1 MPPRLLTTPRLIATL
16 AALLVPPPCA
26 ALAATGGTPAAEVR
40 GPATEQAWWSQ
51 VHQLMDRQAFVAAE
65 AELTAAARTQALGG
79 AEADRVTYWLGWCQR
94 RTEQPRRA
102 LATLGAVPAASR
114 WHVKAMEERAAIQ
127 RSLGDDDAAIGL
139 YEQLLPLLGEG
150 RKDTARAALA
160 DLYFTSGQYPRAQA
174 LYLTLANTYGPHQER
189 SMFAWGWTLLRVKQE
204 DAAVNIWKQALEKFP
219 VSRYAQAVRLAL
231 GNLMWAR
238 GDHLSAST
246 YYNEAARQGRQGQ
259 AGPDLALMARAE
271 LLAGEAYADDKDY
284 GLAISHYRA
293 VPDDSPL
300 HEPAAYATAWA
311 TWQQGKFAEA
321 QGLFQAWLE
330 RYPRSN
336 YRPAALYGLGIV
348 ERSLGH
354 EAAGLEHLRQVPR
367 VAPRSGWAEDAL
379 YVLTRAAFR
388 ARDGEQAV
396 AQGRKLELQFPRSR
410 WLGPVLWMR
419 GETHLA
425 AGDWGDAVRAYTQL
439 SVLGNLA
446 FLAGQAEEVD
456 YKLGLAHFYAGNHAE
471 AARVL
476 EGVTAGALGADAT
489 FWAAEARQR
498 LGQHDSAR
506 ALLQRLLA
514 GHPGHP
520 KVAESWYGLGWSCQ
534 QLGDLTAARAA
545 YREATRRLPE
555 GRMRQDATYRLGLV
569 LIELK
574 AWEEARNTLRRLL
587 ETQVPPPRVADARF
601 QIAWTLYRQDRH
613 AEAAEA
619 FGAVAALPG
628 AGERAARALLW
639 QGRSLFLLKR
649 LPEAIEALK
658 RATEHPAATPRLRQE
673 ANQQLAA
680 AHFNS
685 GAYDEA
691 RQIYEDLLAQGDLPP
706 EQVSDLRHE
715 VVQALLK
722 AGRFAQARTELLKGG
737 PPREADQA
745 TWLDIARGQR
755 DQRAWDEVIETQR
768 SCGEASPP
776 QLRLW
781 AGQAL
786 VEKKNWADARAV
798 LGPLRASGDAEVRTL
813 AQLHLAQAARGAGDL
828 AEARSQLVALADSQP
843 AAEVGAQA
851 LREAA
856 EVAREQQETAVAQ
869 TLLRRLAETR
879 AYPAERRQQAWMD
892 LGDAHRAAK
901 QWGLAL
907 LAYRGARGL
916 GQPGTLGV
924 ALGGYWAGSVLVE
937 MRQFKEAVRELSSI
951 RVPEGAEP
959 LPALVGLKQGEA
971 LEQLE
976 RWREA
981 ADLYARLARG
991 PASPESKDAKDRLA
1005 WILEHVPP
1013 ESRR

>member
-1 MPPRLLTTPRLIATL
+1 MPPRQQISTRLVATL
-16 AALLVPPPCA
+16 AVLLTAPDA

-40 GPATEQAWWSQ
+40 SPATDQAWWSQ
-51 VHQLMDRQAFVAAE
+51 VHQLMDRRAFVAAE
-65 AELTAAARTQALGG
+65 AELKSAAGTQAFGG

-94 RTEQPRRA
+94 RTEQPRQA
-102 LATLGAVPAASR
+102 LATLGSVPAASR
-114 WHVKAMEERAAIQ
+114 WHVRALEERAAIQ
-127 RSLGDDDAAIGL
+127 RALGDDDAAIAL
-139 YEQLLPLLGEG
+139 YEQLMPLLGED

-160 DLYFTSGQYPRAQA
+160 DLYFTSGQYPRAQST
-174 LYLTLANTYGPHQER
+174 YLTLANTYGPHQER
-189 SMFAWGWTLLRVKQE
+189 AMFAWGWTLLRVKQE

-219 VSRYAQAVRLAL
+219 TSRYGQSVRLAL
-231 GNLMWAR
+231 GNLMWSR
-238 GDHLSAST
+238 GDHLAAST
-246 YYNEAARQGRQGQ
+246 YYNEAARQGSPGQ
-259 AGPDLALMARAE
+259 TGPDVALMARAE

-284 GLAISHYRA
+284 GLALSHYRA

-300 HEPAAYATAWA
+300 HEPAAYGTAWA

-321 QGLFQAWLE
+321 QQLFEAWMA

-348 ERSLGH
+348 ERELGN

-367 VAPRSGWAEDAL
+367 VAPRSTWAEDAL
-379 YVLTRAAFR
+379 YVLARAAFR
-388 ARDGEQAV
+388 ANDGEQAV
-396 AQGRKLELQFPRSR
+396 DLGRRLELQFPRSR

-456 YKLGLAHFYAGNHAE
+456 YKLGLAHFHAGNHAE

-476 EGVTAGALGADAT
+476 EGVAGGALAPDAT
-489 FWAAEARQR
+489 FWAGEARYR

-506 ALLQRLLA
+506 ALFQRLLA
-514 GHPGHP
+514 QHPDHP
-520 KVAESWYGLGWSCQ
+520 KAAEAWYGLGWTCQ
-534 QLGDLTAARAA
+534 QLGDGVAARGAFTEAA
-545 YREATRRLPE
+545 RRLPE
-555 GRMRQDATYRLGLV
+555 GRMRQDAAYRLGLV

-574 AWEEARNTLRRLL
+574 EWEPARKIFQGLVEA
-587 ETQVPPPRVADARF
+587 QVSPQVAADARF
-601 QIAWTLYRQDRH
+601 QIAWCLYRQDRH

-619 FGAVAALPG
+619 FGAVAELPG
-628 AGERAARALLW
+628 ADERAARARLW
-639 QGRSLFLLKR
+639 QGRALFLLKR
-649 LPEAIEALK
+649 LPDAIRALK
-658 RATEHPAATPRLRQE
+658 LATEHPAATPRLRQE
-673 ANQQLAA
+673 ASQQLAA

-685 GAYDEA
+685 GQYDEA
-691 RQIYEDLLAQGDLPP
+691 RQIYEGLLGRGDLPP
-706 EQVSDLRHE
+706 EQATDLRHE

-722 AGRFAQARTELLKGG
+722 AGRFQQARAELLKSG
-737 PPREADQA
+737 PPRESDQA
-745 TWLDIARGQR
+745 SWLDIARGLR

-768 SCGEASPP
+768 SCGEVSPP
-776 QLRLW
+776 LLRLW

-786 VEKKNWADARAV
+786 VEKKSWADAQAV
-798 LGPLRASGDAEVRTL
+798 LGPLRAVADAELR
-813 AQLHLAQAARGAGDL
+813 AQALFHLARAARGAGNL
-828 AEARSQLVALADSQP
+828 ADARTQLVALADSSP
-843 AAEVGAQA
+843 TAEVGAQA

-856 EVAREQQETAVAQ
+856 EVARDQREPAVAQ
-869 TLLRRLAETR
+869 ALLRRLAETR

-892 LGDAHRAAK
+892 LGDAHRGAK
-901 QWGLAL
+901 QWGQAL

-916 GQPGTLGV
+916 GQPGSLGA

-951 RVPEGAEP
+951 KTPEGAEP
-959 LPALVGLKQGEA
+959 LPALVGLKLGEA

-981 ADLYARLARG
+981 AEIYARLARG
-991 PASPESKDAKDRLA
+991 PASPESKDAKDRLT
-1005 WILEHVPP
+1005 WILENVPP